1 MTILLILLML
11 LPSVSDLQERQGGV
25 KEAAARAAENQ
36 QFEDSRKL
44 GEKAIAEARQQ
55 VAANPDS
62 PEAHFN
68 LAETI
73 LRGPTRPDDDAEIR
87 QEYSR
92 AIELKPDYF
101 EAHYKLG
108 VFYMKMDKHEKAYEE
123 LNKAIS
129 LRPDFAETYLTLGY
143 AYIQKKFGGG
153 GKLPITEK
161 ESTMAI
167 KAFKKAIELKP
178 DFFLAY
184 DGLGEASYY
193 LKQYDEALDGFK
205 RAAAIAPN
213 DVVSHMGIGT
223 IYIELGNKD
232 AAMQE
237 YEAMKRIESESQ
249 KSRKEKG
256 PDSFPNLAEGY
267 ATVLLER
274 IQKRFSDK

>member
-1 MTILLILLML
+1 M
-11 LPSVSDLQERQGGV
+11 
-25 KEAAARAAENQ
+25 
-36 QFEDSRKL
+36 
-44 GEKAIAEARQQ
+44 
-55 VAANPDS
+55 
-62 PEAHFN
+62 
-68 LAETI
+68 
-73 LRGPTRPDDDAEIR
+73 
-87 QEYSR
+87 
-92 AIELKPDYF
+92 
-101 EAHYKLG
+101 
-108 VFYMKMDKHEKAYEE
+108 
-123 LNKAIS
+123 
-129 LRPDFAETYLTLGY
+129 
-143 AYIQKKFGGG
+143 
-153 GKLPITEK
+153 
-161 ESTMAI
+161 MAI

-178 DFFLAY
+178 DFFWAY